1 MLLVIV
7 QLATTASTF
16 VMLELHYIMK
26 DSSQTFK
33 KMVQKISAT
42 ELYEKWGME

>member
-1 MLLVIV
+1 MQKFPEFFTVQMWLGPELLLPLVIV

-26 DSSQTFK
+26 DPF
-33 KMVQKISAT
+33 
-42 ELYEKWGME
+42 